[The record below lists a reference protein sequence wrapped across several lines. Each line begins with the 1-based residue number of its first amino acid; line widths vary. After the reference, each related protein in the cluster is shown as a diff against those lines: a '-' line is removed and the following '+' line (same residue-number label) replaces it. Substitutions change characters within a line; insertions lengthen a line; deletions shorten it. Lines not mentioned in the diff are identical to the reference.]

1 MKVIKRDGRI
11 VDFDAKKISNA
22 LIASVI
28 ANKFSLKSIDVNNI
42 TDIIIKNL
50 KDKKQKDYS
59 VEAIQD
65 IVVATLYKLKYSK
78 LARKYETYRKER
90 SKIRERNS
98 NLMNVITKIG
108 IQTDKDNANVG
119 NNFSAKLLRI
129 ASEANK
135 WHILTKLL
143 PIDIAQY
150 HENGDYYIHDLDSY
164 NLTTNCLHLPTYKL
178 LKEGFN
184 TGYGTILPAKNIE
197 SAAAILCIALQASQN
212 DMFGG
217 QSHPNFDNDL
227 ADIVELTRKKI
238 ISTIK
243 EIGGDVTNKKIIENI
258 LEKRIRQAMQAVIYN
273 LNTMHSRAGSQV
285 PFSSLNIGIPK
296 NDDAALICKYL
307 LLEYEKGLGNGEQPI
322 FPNIIFRVKD
332 GVNKRPNDKYY
343 YLFELAAHVASLRMN
358 PTFMNIDNDFN
369 KQYYQEGII
378 PATMGCRTYL
388 MSNINGKDGVYGR
401 GNNAPCTINLVRL
414 AIKAKKNLKLFFKL
428 LEKMCVLVKDQLL
441 HRFSILKKLKVKDLP
456 FVTGQHLMVGSEK
469 LNRTDSIEAVMK
481 NGTWAIG
488 FIGLAETLKLLVGKH
503 HGESEKAQKLGLKIV
518 KTIRDNCDKF
528 KKKYHLNFSCYATPA
543 EGLSDKFTV
552 LDEKLYGSIPWVT
565 TKGFYTNSFHVPV
578 DYPCSIAHKVKIEA
592 PYHKLCNGGHISFI
606 EFDSY
611 PTTNDV
617 IKVVTYAFDKTN
629 IGYIG
634 INFFIRYCADC
645 SNNNEN

>member
-42 TDIIIKNL
+42 TDIIVKNL
-50 KDKKQKDYS
+50 KDKKQKNYS

-65 IVVATLYKLKYSK
+65 IVIATLYKLKYSK

-143 PIDIAQY
+143 PIDIAKY

-227 ADIVELTRKKI
+227 ADVVELTRKKI
-238 ISTIK
+238 INTIK
-243 EIGGDVTNKKIIENI
+243 EIGGDITNKKMIENI

-322 FPNIIFRVKD
+322 FPNIIFRIKD

-343 YLFELAAHVASLRMN
+343 YLFELAARVASLRMN
-358 PTFMNIDNDFN
+358 PTFMNIDNIRKNWLLTITQSF
-369 KQYYQEGII
+369 
-378 PATMGCRTYL
+378 TYL
-388 MSNINGKDGVYGR
+388 ISNINGKDGVYGR

-456 FVTGQHLMVGSEK
+456 FVAGQHLMVGSEK
-469 LNRTDSIEAVMK
+469 LNRTDSIEAIMK

-565 TKGFYTNSFHVPV
+565 TKGFYTNSFHIPV

-592 PYHKLCNGGHISFI
+592 PYHKLCNAGHISFI

-617 IKVVTYAFDKTN
+617 IKVITYAFDKTN
-629 IGYIG
+629 IGYVG

-645 SNNNEN
+645 SNNDEN

>member
-42 TDIIIKNL
+42 TDIIVKNL
-50 KDKKQKDYS
+50 KDKKQKNYS

-65 IVVATLYKLKYSK
+65 IVIATLYKLKYSK

-227 ADIVELTRKKI
+227 ADVVELTRKKI
-238 ISTIK
+238 INTIK
-243 EIGGDVTNKKIIENI
+243 EIGGDITNKKMIENI

-273 LNTMHSRAGSQV
+273 LNTMHSRAG
-285 PFSSLNIGIPK
+285 
-296 NDDAALICKYL
+296 
-307 LLEYEKGLGNGEQPI
+307 
-322 FPNIIFRVKD
+322 
-332 GVNKRPNDKYY
+332 
-343 YLFELAAHVASLRMN
+343 
-358 PTFMNIDNDFN
+358 
-369 KQYYQEGII
+369 
-378 PATMGCRTYL
+378 
-388 MSNINGKDGVYGR
+388 
-401 GNNAPCTINLVRL
+401 
-414 AIKAKKNLKLFFKL
+414 
-428 LEKMCVLVKDQLL
+428 
-441 HRFSILKKLKVKDLP
+441 
-456 FVTGQHLMVGSEK
+456 
-469 LNRTDSIEAVMK
+469 
-481 NGTWAIG
+481 
-488 FIGLAETLKLLVGKH
+488 
-503 HGESEKAQKLGLKIV
+503 
-518 KTIRDNCDKF
+518 
-528 KKKYHLNFSCYATPA
+528 
-543 EGLSDKFTV
+543 
-552 LDEKLYGSIPWVT
+552 
-565 TKGFYTNSFHVPV
+565 
-578 DYPCSIAHKVKIEA
+578 
-592 PYHKLCNGGHISFI
+592 
-606 EFDSY
+606 
-611 PTTNDV
+611 
-617 IKVVTYAFDKTN
+617 
-629 IGYIG
+629 
-634 INFFIRYCADC
+634 FFIKYWHSKKWWCRF
-645 SNNNEN
+645 NLQIFITWIWKRIG

>member
-42 TDIIIKNL
+42 TDIIVKNL

-65 IVVATLYKLKYSK
+65 IVIATLYKLKYSK
-78 LARKYETYRKER
+78 LAKKYETYRKER

-129 ASEANK
+129 ASVANK

-143 PIDIAQY
+143 PIDIAKY

-227 ADIVELTRKKI
+227 ADVVELTRKKI
-238 ISTIK
+238 INTIK
-243 EIGGDVTNKKIIENI
+243 EIGGDVTNKKMIENV

-322 FPNIIFRVKD
+322 FPNIIFRIKD
-332 GVNKRPNDKYY
+332 GVNKKPSDKYY
-343 YLFELAAHVASLRMN
+343 YLFELAARVASLRMN
-358 PTFMNIDNDFN
+358 PTFMNIDSDFN

-441 HRFSILKKLKVKDLP
+441 HRFSVLKKLKVKDLP

-578 DYPCSIAHKVKIEA
+578 DYPCSIAHKIKIEA
-592 PYHKLCNGGHISFI
+592 PYHKLCNAGHISFI

-617 IKVVTYAFDKTN
+617 IKVITYAFDKTN
-629 IGYIG
+629 IGYVG

-645 SNNNEN
+645 SNNDEN